1 MRYIEALDIYNG
13 KEKSIFLAGGITGCK
28 NWQKEAVEMLKD
40 LPIVLFNPRRKNF
53 PIHNPD
59 AAKEQIIWEYNHL
72 RKANAIS
79 FWFPEETIC
88 PIVLYE
94 LGAWSMRK
102 KPLFIGVH
110 PNYSR
115 RQDVEIQTQLAR
127 PDIQIQYSLE
137 DLSDQIKEWLTL
149 PTSLLTFPK
158 KGRGFSDRGS

>member
-1 MRYIEALDIYNG
+1 MRCIEALDTYNG
-13 KEKSIFLAGGITGCK
+13 RERSIFLAGGITGCK
-28 NWQKEAVEMLKD
+28 NWQID
-40 LPIVLFNPRRKNF
+40 LIDSLRNTSIVLFNPRRKNF

-72 RKANAIS
+72 RKVNAIS

-94 LGAWSMRK
+94 LGAWSMTK

-127 PDIQIQYSLE
+127 PNIQIQYSLE
-137 DLSDQIKEWLTL
+137 DLSDQIKGWIKLG
-149 PTSLLTFPK
+149 P
-158 KGRGFSDRGS
+158 